1 MKDTTHQTNKTKGIV
16 PMNTQTN
23 ATKVL
28 TVLVL
33 VAVALFAVNGGDFGK
48 VHDRAKSEGTVYF
61 TVLDE
66 KDHYNSNGERLGSVS
81 DILRQDRANYHKGQ
95 GGRRD
100 EDDGGIFATKEGR
113 SKFETYAIVL
123 ENLPASGIIT
133 GQYATIVVRVI
144 GQKIYVEAV
153 E

>member
-1 MKDTTHQTNKTKGIV
+1 
-16 PMNTQTN
+16 MNRLLTF
-23 ATKVL
+23 AEASLAIIL
-28 TVLVL
+28 TV
-33 VAVALFAVNGGDFGK
+33 FAAGAADFGK

-66 KDHYNSNGERLGSVS
+66 KDHYNSNGERLRSVA

-95 GGRRD
+95 GGPRD
-100 EDDGGIFATKEGR
+100 EDDSGIFATKEGR
-113 SKFETYAIVL
+113 GKFETYAIVL
-123 ENLPASGIIT
+123 ENLPASGIIN
-133 GQYATIVVRVI
+133 GRYGTIVVRVI

>member
-1 MKDTTHQTNKTKGIV
+1 MNLQFNFARASSAIILAVLAAGVLDIV
-16 PMNTQTN
+16 E
-23 ATKVL
+23 A
-28 TVLVL
+28 
-33 VAVALFAVNGGDFGK
+33 AS
-48 VHDRAKSEGTVYF
+48 RAKSEGTVYF
-61 TVLDE
+61 TVLSDN
-66 KDHYNSNGERLGSVS
+66 DHYNSKGERLTSVA

-95 GGRRD
+95 GGPRD

-123 ENLPASGIIT
+123 ENLSASDVIKGR
-133 GQYATIVVRVI
+133 QSTIVVRVI